1 MDILKDN
8 PLKLFWKYLI
18 PSIGGALV
26 VTIYSFIDTIAV
38 GQSVGANGTAA
49 IAVITPLFQ
58 IAAFVG
64 ILCGTGGSVLFSIAK
79 GEKNTEKANAC
90 YTASLIIMIIFT
102 VLLWAF
108 LWFFRVDIMR
118 FFGADE
124 VVLPY
129 ALKYGNCIIAGFP
142 FMLFS
147 MYLPFF
153 LRNDNAPNLA
163 FVSMT
168 IGGVFNI
175 FGDWF
180 FVFPMNMGI
189 FGAGLA
195 TIIGTIIQTL
205 IQISYFF
212 TKKCSLNI
220 VKPNNII
227 KAFIK
232 TFSCGFGAAFIEI
245 AMIINTVLLNN
256 LIMYYANAVSLAVYG
271 YLLTIV
277 ALCQH
282 IFLGVSQAA
291 QPVISTNFGAGNTD
305 RIESI
310 FKYSIITTIL
320 FSVVFTGVGMLF
332 PKEITKVFVKETPE
346 IMIIAPHILRIY
358 FLVLP
363 FLGFNILV
371 IIYLQSI
378 HKEKKA
384 ALITLLRGIII
395 NSLLLLI
402 LPMLLKADGI
412 WWGVVMAEFIVAII
426 SAVFL
431 YQSKAL

>member
-1 MDILKDN
+1 M
-8 PLKLFWKYLI
+8 
-18 PSIGGALV
+18 
-26 VTIYSFIDTIAV
+26 
-38 GQSVGANGTAA
+38 
-49 IAVITPLFQ
+49 
-58 IAAFVG
+58 
-64 ILCGTGGSVLFSIAK
+64 
-79 GEKNTEKANAC
+79 
-90 YTASLIIMIIFT
+90 
-102 VLLWAF
+102 
-108 LWFFRVDIMR
+108 
-118 FFGADE
+118 
-124 VVLPY
+124 
-129 ALKYGNCIIAGFP
+129 
-142 FMLFS
+142 
-147 MYLPFF
+147 
-153 LRNDNAPNLA
+153 
-163 FVSMT
+163 
-168 IGGVFNI
+168 
-175 FGDWF
+175 
-180 FVFPMNMGI
+180 
-189 FGAGLA
+189 
-195 TIIGTIIQTL
+195 
-205 IQISYFF
+205 
-212 TKKCSLNI
+212 
-220 VKPNNII
+220 
-227 KAFIK
+227 
-232 TFSCGFGAAFIEI
+232 
-245 AMIINTVLLNN
+245 
-256 LIMYYANAVSLAVYG
+256 
-271 YLLTIV
+271 
-277 ALCQH
+277 
-282 IFLGVSQAA
+282 GVSQAA